1 MTTTLTIVIDFGD
14 ETDLQFLRPKLVA
27 ACDDVVAEFL
37 GEGDEPA
44 RNDGPVEVVGWEV
57 DDS

>member
-1 MTTTLTIVIDFGD
+1 MTQTLTIYVDFGD
-14 ETDLQFLRPKLVA
+14 ESDLDFLRPKLVG
-27 ACDDVVAEFL
+27 ACEEVVSTFL

-57 DDS
+57 GE